1 MSILDVILLVA
12 LLAFTIAGFWVGLV
26 RTLGHLAAFIGGL
39 LAAFNFYSQLAGWL
53 QGLIGGNLLIYKTI
67 SLIVLFGAANRLIV
81 FIFWLIEKVIIVPF
95 LGIINRLIGALLA
108 LVGGVLLSGLILHFL
123 LALPVINQLFTAP
136 IGASRA
142 AQILLDAAGLILPL
156 LPAALRQIPALF

>member
-1 MSILDVILLVA
+1 MTIVDIILIVLLVILVL
-12 LLAFTIAGFWVGLV
+12 AGFWIGLV

-39 LAAFNFYSQLAGWL
+39 LVAFNFYSQLAGWL

-81 FIFWLIEKVIIVPF
+81 FIFWLIEKIIIVPF
-95 LGIINRLIGALLA
+95 LSIINRLIGALVAFL
-108 LVGGVLLSGLILHFL
+108 GGVLLLGLILHFL

-142 AQILLDAAGLILPL
+142 AQILLGAAGLILPL